1 MVINEDILNFFRK
14 ELPVVTSLRLKII
27 PLDLDVILQE
37 YAEVEDLALAI
48 DKYSEKFNID
58 VSSLNIENYFPWEI
72 PWFFR
77 DWFTKKPV
85 KQSKEPLTVRM
96 FAESAK
102 AGRWLYD

>member
-1 MVINEDILNFFRK
+1 MVTDEDILNFFRK
-14 ELPVVTSLRLKII
+14 ELPVVKTLRLKSI

-48 DKYSEKFNID
+48 DNYAEQFNID
-58 VSSLNIENYFPWEI
+58 VSSLNIENYLPWVI

-77 DWFTKKPV
+77 RWLTQKPPE
-85 KQSKEPLTVRM
+85 QSKKPLTVRM